1 MNAVYRHGLSVL
13 AAIAVLFHVAAL
25 RAQDTVPLAAFNG
38 VWEGSAIA
46 ENADSLYF
54 GVTTRDMNVE
64 IRPAGGGFRIV
75 WTAVLR
81 QGGDPQNPDVYR
93 RSAELVFRAAD
104 RPNLYQAESSGNPLE
119 GGVQSWARL
128 HGSTLSVYQ
137 LALNEQGGYEL
148 TSYDRTLTGTGME
161 LVFQRLRDGEP
172 VRTVTGRLIKT
183 GS

>member
-1 MNAVYRHGLSVL
+1 MIAVYRHGLWVL
-13 AAIAVLFHVAAL
+13 VAAAVLLQVTVL
-25 RAQDTVPLAAFNG
+25 RAQQTVPLDAFVG

-64 IRPAGGGFRIV
+64 VRPVAGGFRIV

-93 RSAELVFRAAD
+93 RSAELVFQAAD
-104 RPNLYQAESSGNPLE
+104 RPNLYEAESSGNPLE

-137 LALNEQGGYEL
+137 LTLNEQGGYEL
-148 TSYDRTLTGTGME
+148 TSYDRTLSGTGME
-161 LVFQRLRDGEP
+161 LTFQRLRDGEP